1 MLNAIIPALIFASL
15 LMLVLW
21 LIQIKTRNAGTVDVA
36 WSFATGLIGVWFAYA
51 VVEGTV
57 VRNIIVGSM
66 IGIWGV
72 RLGVHLYR
80 RVMSESEDGRYRYMR
95 ESCGKYVQ
103 PVMFVF
109 FQIQAGWAILFA
121 LPVLVAVS
129 NPSASLGI
137 ADYLGIAV
145 WLISMFGEHVADQ
158 QLSQFRNNPDNKGK
172 VCKTGLWRYSRH
184 PNYFF
189 EWLHWFAYILI
200 GYGSDIGWLAW
211 AIMVLMLVFLLKV
224 TGIPHTESQSLRSRG
239 DAYRQY
245 QKETSI
251 FIPLPPKTV

>member
-1 MLNAIIPALIFASL
+1 MLDAIIPALIFASM

-36 WSFATGLIGVWFAYA
+36 WSFATGLIGVWFAIA
-51 VVEGTV
+51 LVEGNYL
-57 VRNIIVGSM
+57 RNIIVGSM
-66 IGIWGV
+66 IGIWGT
-72 RLGVHLYR
+72 RLGIHLFR

-129 NPSASLGI
+129 NPATTLGLT
-137 ADYLGIAV
+137 DYLGIAV
-145 WLISMFGEHVADQ
+145 WIISMTGEYISDQ
-158 QLSQFRNNPDNKGK
+158 QLNQFRINPDNKGK

-200 GYGSDIGWLAW
+200 GYGSDIWWLSW
-211 AIMVLMLVFLLKV
+211 AIMALMLVFLLKV

-239 DAYRQY
+239 EAYRQY